1 MRASWRSRSAI
12 EASARYTHEV
22 QPRSLRFASCVLDP
36 TSGTLTRDG
45 TEVPLQA
52 QPAQLL
58 ALLLERAGAT
68 VTREDIRTRLWPDTV
83 VAYDQSINY
92 AIHQI
97 RIALGPDGR
106 LIQTVARRGYRFTG
120 TLSPPGAASRRVRA
134 WAAVAAIVVAGL
146 TGFGAGVVARD
157 GTVGQFVYVHL
168 VHPDRCPYVRLLI
181 PVHRNS

>member
-1 MRASWRSRSAI
+1 
-12 EASARYTHEV
+12 
-22 QPRSLRFASCVLDP
+22 VLDP
-36 TSGTLTRDG
+36 TSGKLTRHG
-45 TEVPLQA
+45 AVVRLQT

-58 ALLLERAGAT
+58 ALLVERAGAT
-68 VTREDIRTRLWPDTV
+68 VTREEIRTRLWPDTV

-92 AIHQI
+92 AIRQI

-120 TLSPPGAASRRVRA
+120 TRSSSPAAANRRVRG
-134 WAAVAAIVVAGL
+134 WAAGAAIVVAGL
-146 TGFGAGVVARD
+146 AGFGAGVVARD

-181 PVHRNS
+181 PLHRNS